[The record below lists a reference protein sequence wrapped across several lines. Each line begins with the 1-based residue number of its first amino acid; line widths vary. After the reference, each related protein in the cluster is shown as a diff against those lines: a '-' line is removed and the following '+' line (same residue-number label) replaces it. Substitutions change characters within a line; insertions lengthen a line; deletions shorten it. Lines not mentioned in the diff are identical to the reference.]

1 MRIKILTPFYRYL
14 FVIILMFSTYHLV
27 RDILQ
32 TFGIHNAFTNI
43 LHRSHTEWCR
53 SYCNFVTYPLDLLG
67 MIGSYI
73 VLKRNKLGTVG
84 VVLLI
89 SLLFWLLALLP

>member
-1 MRIKILTPFYRYL
+1 MKTKILSPFLRYF
-14 FVIILMFSTYHLV
+14 FVIVLVLSTYHFV

-53 SYCNFVTYPLDLLG
+53 SYCNFVTYPLYLLG

-73 VLKRNKLGTVG
+73 VLNRNKLGTVG